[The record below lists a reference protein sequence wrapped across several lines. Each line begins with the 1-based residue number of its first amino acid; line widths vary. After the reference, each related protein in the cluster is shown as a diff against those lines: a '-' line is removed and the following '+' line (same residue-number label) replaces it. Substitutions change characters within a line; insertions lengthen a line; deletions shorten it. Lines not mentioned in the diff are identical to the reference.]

1 MYSLKY
7 GTVPIVRKTGGLADT
22 VQLYD
27 WKTGIGTGF
36 VFDHYVPDAV
46 RWALD
51 YALDVFDRPGPWK
64 RLMLNGMACDY
75 SWEVQGRHY
84 VQLYESMRSRPKALT

>member
-22 VQLYD
+22 VRLYD

-36 VFDHYVPDAV
+36 VFDHYVPDAL

-51 YALDVFDRPGPWK
+51 YSLDVFGRPEPWR

-75 SWEVQGRHY
+75 SWEVQGREY
-84 VQLYESMRSRPKALT
+84 VELYTELRSRSEALT